1 MTQLAGKVALVTGAG
16 TGIGASIAQRFA
28 ADGATV
34 CVTGRKQEQIDVVAS
49 DIVATGGKAFS
60 RLLDVRLS
68 EQYETVFDELTE
80 RCGRIDIVVA
90 NAARAGTAAYIGPLV
105 TVSDDEWND
114 IIAINLTG
122 VFYAARAAAKRM
134 IPQGNGSIITIGSV
148 NCFRPEGDVP
158 AYAASKGGVLLLTR
172 SLARDLAPHG
182 IRVNGIAPGATGTE
196 NILEAIRQRG
206 WTNEQIS
213 ARIPLGRQAS
223 PDEIAS
229 VAAFLA
235 SDDAS
240 YVTGEMIVVDGG
252 MLCN

>member
-1 MTQLAGKVALVTGAG
+1 MTQLEGKIAIVTGAG

-34 CVTGRKQEQIDVVAS
+34 CVTGRKQEQIDAVANV
-49 DIVATGGKAFS
+49 ITAAGGNAFA
-60 RLLDVRLS
+60 RLLDVRSS
-68 EQYETVFDELTE
+68 EQYETVFDELMQ
-80 RCGRIDIVVA
+80 RYGRIDIVVA

-105 TVSDDEWND
+105 TVSDEEWND

-134 IPQGNGSIITIGSV
+134 IPHASGSIITIGSV
-148 NCFRPEGDVP
+148 NSFRPEGDVP

-196 NILEAIRQRG
+196 NILEAIRRRG
-206 WTNEQIS
+206 LTNEQIS

>member
-1 MTQLAGKVALVTGAG
+1 MTRLQGKIAIVTGAG
-16 TGIGASIAQRFA
+16 TGIGAAIAQRFA
-28 ADGATV
+28 TDGATV
-34 CVTGRKQEQIDVVAS
+34 CVTGRKLEQIEAVAAGITS
-49 DIVATGGKAFS
+49 EGGDAFA
-60 RLLDVRLS
+60 RVLDVRSS
-68 EQYETVFDELTE
+68 EHYETVFDELME
-80 RCGRIDIVVA
+80 RYGHIDIVVA
-90 NAARAGTAAYIGPLV
+90 NAARAGTQAYIGPLIS
-105 TVSDDEWND
+105 VSDEEWND

-134 IPQGNGSIITIGSV
+134 IPQESGSIITIGSV
-148 NCFRPEGDVP
+148 NSFRPEGDVP

-172 SLARDLAPHG
+172 SLARDLAPYG

-196 NILEAIRQRG
+196 NILEAIRRRG
-206 WTNEQIS
+206 LTNEQIS
-213 ARIPLGRQAS
+213 QRIPLGRQAA

>member
-1 MTQLAGKVALVTGAG
+1 MTHLEGKVAIVTGAG
-16 TGIGASIAQRFA
+16 TGIGASIAHRFA
-28 ADGATV
+28 QDGAFV
-34 CVTGRKQEQIDVVAS
+34 CVTGRKQAQIDA
-49 DIVATGGKAFS
+49 VATDITAAGGSAFA
-60 RLLDVRLS
+60 RLLDVRVS
-68 EQYETVFDELTE
+68 EQYETVFDELME
-80 RCGRIDIVVA
+80 RFGRIDIVVA

-105 TVSDDEWND
+105 DVSDDEWND

-134 IPQGNGSIITIGSV
+134 ILQGSGSIITIGSV
-148 NCFRPEGDVP
+148 NSFRPEGDVP
-158 AYAASKGGVLLLTR
+158 AYAASKGGVLMLTR

-196 NILEAIRQRG
+196 NILEAIRRKG
-206 WTNEQIS
+206 WTNEQVS
-213 ARIPLGRQAS
+213 ARIPLGRQAA

-235 SDDAS
+235 SEDAS

>member
-1 MTQLAGKVALVTGAG
+1 MTQLEGKIAIVTGAG

-28 ADGATV
+28 RDGATV
-34 CVTGRKQEQIDVVAS
+34 CVTGRKQEQIDAVANEIS
-49 DIVATGGKAFS
+49 AAGGSACS
-60 RLLDVRLS
+60 RLLDVRSS
-68 EQYETVFDELTE
+68 EQYETVFDELME
-80 RCGRIDIVVA
+80 RYGRIDIVVA

-105 TVSDDEWND
+105 SVSDDEWND

-134 IPQGNGSIITIGSV
+134 IPQGSGSIITIGSV
-148 NCFRPEGDVP
+148 NSFRPEGDVP

-172 SLARDLAPHG
+172 EPCARSRPNG

-196 NILEAIRQRG
+196 NILEAIRRNG

-213 ARIPLGRQAS
+213 ARIPLGRQAA

-235 SDDAS
+235 SEDAS

>member
-1 MTQLAGKVALVTGAG
+1 MTRLVGKIALVTGAG
-16 TGIGASIAQRFA
+16 TGIGAAIARRFA
-28 ADGATV
+28 DDGATV
-34 CVTGRKQEQIDVVAS
+34 CVSGRKQAQAEAVAAE
-49 DIVATGGKAFS
+49 ITAGGGDAFA
-60 RLLDVRLS
+60 RLLDVRSS
-68 EQYETVFDELTE
+68 EQYETVFDELMD
-80 RCGRIDIVVA
+80 RYGQIDIVVA

-114 IIAINLTG
+114 IIATNLTG

-134 IPQGNGSIITIGSV
+134 IPQGSGSIITIGSI
-148 NCFRPEGDVP
+148 NSFRPEGDIP

-196 NILEAIRQRG
+196 NILEAIRRRG

-223 PDEIAS
+223 PHEIAS

>member
-1 MTQLAGKVALVTGAG
+1 MTHLAGKVALVTGAG
-16 TGIGASIAQRFA
+16 AGIGASIALRFA

-34 CVTGRKQEQIDVVAS
+34 CVTGRKQAQIEEVAG
-49 DIVATGGKAFS
+49 DIADAGGDAFA
-60 RLLDVRLS
+60 RLLDVRSS
-68 EQYETVFDELTE
+68 EQYETVFDELME
-80 RCGRIDIVVA
+80 RYGRIDIVVA

-105 TVSDDEWND
+105 TVSDEEWND
-114 IIAINLTG
+114 IIATNLTG

-134 IPQGNGSIITIGSV
+134 IPQGHGSIITIGSV
-148 NCFRPEGDVP
+148 NSFRPEGDVP

-196 NILEAIRQRG
+196 NILEAIRRRG
-206 WTNEQIS
+206 LTNEQI
-213 ARIPLGRQAS
+213 AGRIPLGRQAS
-223 PDEIAS
+223 PGEIAS
-229 VAAFLA
+229 VASFLA